1 MFSRSCWRLA
11 PALDDVVAAF
21 KVLGLTYNPRAP
33 TATHPGVDDVRRQYR
48 EMARLHHPDLSS
60 GDDNRMKVI
69 NTAYEL
75 IQSSGVLQGAYAPAS
90 TDGAAGPSSTAS
102 SGGAT
107 ASTRFA
113 RKAGTRRRR
122 MPDDFASGDDASWS
136 MKTQLD
142 WQSMMNST
150 EAVTEEEMKNPANHP
165 FSHSRFFSFEDDLS
179 IYRMIR
185 GGATVRQV
193 ARTLGKPATFVERRL
208 QNAQFKLRVQYVLR
222 QEKRKT
228 GGTAASTAATAG
240 GEPKHTTSTPITE
253 PATRRVLRRSPY
265 EDASSGS
272 ARLFV
277 DRASD
282 DASSHTSSS
291 GSSGGGNG
299 APQKGGKKREK
310 GFSSAA
316 ASFAAG
322 TQRKKEWEAS
332 YPEWR
337 APRYR
342 AQMTLEE
349 QGRLDGLVR
358 DTPQRRSK
366 GSRGGSSAD
375 APRHSSA
382 SKLGRSYENFQRM
395 RPK

>member
-11 PALDDVVAAF
+11 PAMEDIVAAF

-33 TATHPGVDDVRRQYR
+33 STSRPGVDDVRRQYR

-75 IQSSGVLQGAYAPAS
+75 IQSSGVLHGAYDAATEMKGGAEGAPAS
-90 TDGAAGPSSTAS
+90 GQSGAAG
-102 SGGAT
+102 
-107 ASTRFA
+107 STRFT

-122 MPDDFASGDDASWS
+122 MPDDFASGDDTSWS

-150 EAVTEEEMKNPANHP
+150 DSVTEEEMKNPANHP
-165 FSHSRFFSFEDDLS
+165 FSHSRFFSFDDDLS

-208 QNAQFKLRVQYVLR
+208 QNAQFKLRVQYILR

-228 GGTAASTAATAG
+228 GSSSSAAAADGGAAARTAHHSPSSMTA
-240 GEPKHTTSTPITE
+240 HTTSTPITE
-253 PATRRVLRRSPY
+253 ATTRRVLRRSPF
-265 EDASSGS
+265 EDTSSRHHPHLFDADGS
-272 ARLFV
+272 ADGGARM
-277 DRASD
+277 
-282 DASSHTSSS
+282 SSPSLSSS
-291 GSSGGGNG
+291 SL
-299 APQKGGKKREK
+299 AGKSR
-310 GFSSAA
+310 
-316 ASFAAG
+316 
-322 TQRKKEWEAS
+322 RKKEWEAS

-342 AQMTLEE
+342 DQMTLEE
-349 QGRLDGLVR
+349 QGRLDGLLR
-358 DTPQRRSK
+358 DIPEMARQRGD
-366 GSRGGSSAD
+366 GSAEKS
-375 APRHSSA
+375 RHSSA
-382 SKLGRSYENFQRM
+382 SKMGRSYENYQRL
-395 RPK
+395 RP

>member
-1 MFSRSCWRLA
+1 MFSHSRCRLA

-21 KVLGLTYNPRAP
+21 KVLGLTYNPR
-33 TATHPGVDDVRRQYR
+33 TAASSRPGVDDVRRQYR

-75 IQSSGVLQGAYAPAS
+75 IQSSGVLQGAYDPARQNAAR
-90 TDGAAGPSSTAS
+90 TAGPSENANGAGASAS
-102 SGGAT
+102 S
-107 ASTRFA
+107 RFA

-122 MPDDFASGDDASWS
+122 VPEDFASGDDSSWS

-150 EAVTEEEMKNPANHP
+150 DSVTEPEMKNPANHP
-165 FSHSRFFSFEDDLS
+165 FSHSRFFSFEDDLG

-222 QEKRKT
+222 QEKRKSAAPNSASHNVT
-228 GGTAASTAATAG
+228 GAMASSSSSPSG
-240 GEPKHTTSTPITE
+240 HTTSTPITE
-253 PATRRVLRRSPY
+253 PTTRRVLRRSPY
-265 EDASSGS
+265 EDSAGAFSTPALTTYSFTAGS
-272 ARLFV
+272 
-277 DRASD
+277 
-282 DASSHTSSS
+282 
-291 GSSGGGNG
+291 
-299 APQKGGKKREK
+299 
-310 GFSSAA
+310 
-316 ASFAAG
+316 
-322 TQRKKEWEAS
+322 QRKKEWEAS

-342 AQMTLEE
+342 DQMTLEE
-349 QGRLDGLVR
+349 QGRLDGLLR
-358 DTPQRRSK
+358 DSPGNGHKRVGAAEK
-366 GSRGGSSAD
+366 L
-375 APRHSSA
+375 RHGSA
-382 SKLGRSYENFQRM
+382 SKVGRSYENYQRM
-395 RPK
+395 RPQ